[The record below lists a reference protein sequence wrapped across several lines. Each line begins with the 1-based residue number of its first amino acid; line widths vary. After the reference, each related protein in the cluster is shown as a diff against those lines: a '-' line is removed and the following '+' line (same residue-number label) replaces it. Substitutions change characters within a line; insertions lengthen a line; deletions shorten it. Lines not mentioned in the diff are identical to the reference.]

1 MAHQPNLQTVVSDRL
16 SPNEFEVLQT
26 FEFGALYLLPDFLT
40 AFEATHSPSVMD
52 FLSRHTKVNL
62 GMRAVPDILFNLYE
76 RNFVVVVKISDLSYL
91 KLSQKG
97 NMAVYGKFD
106 I

>member
-1 MAHQPNLQTVVSDRL
+1 MAHQPNLQTVVSNRL

-26 FEFGALYLLPDFLT
+26 FEFGAFYLLPDFLA
-40 AFEATHSPSVMD
+40 AFEATHPKMVMD
-52 FLSRHTKVNL
+52 CLKGHTKVNL
-62 GMRAVPDILFNLYE
+62 SMRAVPDILFNLYE
-76 RNFVVVVKISDLSYL
+76 RDYVSTIKVADRSYL

-97 NMAVYGKFD
+97 NIAVYGKFD

>member
-26 FEFGALYLLPDFLT
+26 FEFGALYLLPDFLA
-40 AFEATHSPSVMD
+40 AFEAVHPQMVMD
-52 FLSRHTKVNL
+52 CLNRHTKVNL
-62 GMRAVPDILFNLYE
+62 GLRSVPNILLNLYRRE
-76 RNFVVVVKISDLSYL
+76 FITAIKISDRSYL

-97 NMAVYGKFD
+97 NIAVYGKFD